1 MQRQSWWILSGSR
14 PLISADW
21 SKSRTRHWLP
31 AAASASSVFWC
42 AWSQAQTVP
51 CLLGKCVQ
59 FSGAA
64 KVAAGSV
71 LPAADLFRV
80 SMSERGEL
88 CYTAGALGSS
98 AAIWVVHAPRAG
110 IPIGPHTIAA
120 GAVAWDIGQSSVV
133 GQSAIQT
140 ACYWDVSSGV
150 IPNPPVQFPM
160 ALPPLSQHPSAMT
173 GVSDG
178 AGAGRFS
185 GWVSIECSGG
195 TEEPKRA
202 IDGVFLAPAT
212 FSSALLPHTTGQG
225 CSQSDIQRFDAI
237 ARHVNLAGATVGFV
251 DSAPIGS
258 SCSRAPIAGSP
269 FVLPYTDAV
278 KWTSGSVS
286 ASAALLG
293 RLQVR
298 NGTIAER
305 TSVLG
310 VVAGW
315 AGVTDFGA
323 CSTVQPGTKQVHAVV
338 WNHPGLTSPIDL
350 HALTV
355 PFGGDSVAAAIESIR
370 APVGGHTVGGSVTS
384 LGATL
389 WRECEGWQLIEVSQ
403 RVLWA
408 PEPDP
413 SYAPGIVPPLAA
425 LASRVP
431 DSQFEVVTDIVPTGQ
446 FAGFRDRRPFTVTRF
461 EDLNSDLRVNAADAA
476 VLSAALGLPPL
487 SNAQTWDT
495 RDLNQDGL
503 IDQQDLQQL
512 IAWAAGKAL
521 PMLDDPCAC
530 PSVTLEFRMS
540 IEDAV
545 RLMGYSDVPEFARWI
560 QEVAPLD
567 IEQADA
573 MIDSIRALLRE
584 GGLE

>member
-1 MQRQSWWILSGSR
+1 MQAQIGWNLSRSR
-14 PLISADW
+14 PRVGAAR
-21 SKSRTRHWLP
+21 SKIGTHHWLP
-31 AAASASSVFWC
+31 AAASVSWVFGC
-42 AWSQAQTVP
+42 AWAHVQTDP

-59 FSGAA
+59 FSAAA
-64 KVAAGSV
+64 KVASGSM

-98 AAIWVVHAPRAG
+98 TAIWVVHAPRAG

-120 GAVAWDIGQSSVV
+120 GAVAWDIGQSSIV
-133 GQSAIQT
+133 GQSAIQR
-140 ACYWDVSSGV
+140 ACYWDVSAGL

-178 AGAGRFS
+178 ASAGRFS

-195 TEEPKRA
+195 TEEPMRA
-202 IDGVFLAPAT
+202 IAGVFVAPTT
-212 FSSALLPHTTGQG
+212 FSSVLLPHSTGQG
-225 CSQSDIQRFDAI
+225 CLQSDIQRFDAI
-237 ARHVNLAGATVGFV
+237 ARHVNLAGASVGFV
-251 DSAPIGS
+251 DSVPIGS

-278 KWTSGSVS
+278 KWTSGSVP

-305 TSVLG
+305 TSELG

-323 CSTVQPGTKQVHAVV
+323 CSTVQPGGKQVHAVV
-338 WNHPGLTSPIDL
+338 WDHPSVPTPIDL

-370 APVGGHTVGGSVTS
+370 APVGGHTVGGSVDS

-389 WRECEGWQLIEVSQ
+389 WRECEGWQLIEVSE

-413 SYAPGIVPPLAA
+413 SYAPGVIPPAAA
-425 LASRVP
+425 LASRVA
-431 DSQFEVVTDIVPTGQ
+431 DTHFEVVTDVVPTGQ

-476 VLSAALGLPPL
+476 VLSAALGLTPL
-487 SNAQTWDT
+487 SNAQVWDT

-530 PSVTLEFRMS
+530 PSVTLELRMS

-545 RLMGYSDVPEFARWI
+545 RLMGYSDVLEFARWI

-573 MIDSIRALLRE
+573 MIDSVRALLRE
-584 GGLE
+584 GGSE